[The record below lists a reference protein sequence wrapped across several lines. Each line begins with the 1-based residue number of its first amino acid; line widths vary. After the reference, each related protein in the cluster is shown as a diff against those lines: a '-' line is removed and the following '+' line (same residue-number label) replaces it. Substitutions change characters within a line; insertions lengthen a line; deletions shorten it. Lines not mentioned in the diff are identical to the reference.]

1 MGVPDQALAS
11 RRPLSEQELA
21 EWEEAYLAV
30 ECYFRAMR
38 IRNRLLLAEIV
49 RSILWRASARRMTET
64 DKSGRELAVE
74 EAMRE
79 VANWTQDVLDE
90 ELPSNRLSAR
100 GRLALLLADMPGRW
114 QGVFLAPQPWPDEF
128 VRSMRSSYLAAGPGF
143 ASMLMQPQRLDL
155 NVLATGAAQWWETME
170 RRPIV
175 RKMTVGVALLVI
187 AAVMWFVFA

>member
-11 RRPLSEQELA
+11 LRPLSESELA

-30 ECYFRAMR
+30 ECYFRALR

-49 RSILWRASARRMTET
+49 RGILWRASARRMSETERT
-64 DKSGRELAVE
+64 ARELAME

-79 VANWTQDVLDE
+79 VANWTQDVLGE
-90 ELPSNRLSAR
+90 QLPSNRLSAR

-114 QGVFLAPQPWPDEF
+114 QPAFLAPQPWPDEF
-128 VRSMRSSYLAAGPGF
+128 VTAMRNSYLAAGPGF
-143 ASMLMQPQRLDL
+143 ASMAMKEQHLEL
-155 NVLATGAAQWWETME
+155 NAFASGAASWWETMD

-175 RKMTVGVALLVI
+175 RMMTVILVAMIVIGVL
-187 AAVMWFVFA
+187 WFVFL